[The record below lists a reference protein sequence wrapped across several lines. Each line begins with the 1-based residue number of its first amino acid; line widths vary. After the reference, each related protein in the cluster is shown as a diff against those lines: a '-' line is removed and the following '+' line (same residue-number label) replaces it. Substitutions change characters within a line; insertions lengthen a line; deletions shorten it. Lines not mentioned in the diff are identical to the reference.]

1 MKLLDF
7 LRTKTLEERT
17 EFAQKC
23 GTTAAY
29 LDQVAR
35 GYRRAGESICIN
47 IDKETDGAVR
57 CEDVRPD
64 VDWAYLRGDQA
75 A

>member
-7 LRTKTLEERT
+7 LRTKTLEERV
-17 EFAQKC
+17 EFARKC

-64 VDWAYLRGDQA
+64 VDWAYLRGGQA